1 MALGKGW
8 LEDMGFVGGI
18 VGRAKPARFVIKR
31 EEARNNAVVHVS
43 VVVVAVA
50 VVVGDGSGSHSG
62 FGLAVAVAE
71 D

>member
-1 MALGKGW
+1 
-8 LEDMGFVGGI
+8 MGLRKELVGRI
-18 VGRAKPARFVIKR
+18 VGRAKTAGFVIER
-31 EEARNNAVVHVS
+31 GEARDSAVVH
-43 VVVVAVA
+43 VA

>member
-1 MALGKGW
+1 
-8 LEDMGFVGGI
+8 MGLRKELVGRI
-18 VGRAKPARFVIKR
+18 VGRAKTAGFVIER
-31 EEARNNAVVHVS
+31 GEARDSAVVHVA
-43 VVVVAVA
+43 VVA